1 MDVYEAIRR
10 MRKLSQDKKP
20 FAVAFMSYSAERG
33 KSHGIVEISRCVLT
47 KQSTVEQNKHADIML
62 NYYDLD
68 ANKNGRMYQPLLLEF
83 NGIQLELN

>member
-10 MRKLSQDKKP
+10 MRKLSDAGKS
-20 FAVAFMSYSAERG
+20 FSVAFMSYSAERG
-33 KSHGIVEISRCVLT
+33 KSHGVVEISRCLLR
-47 KQSTVEQNKHADIML
+47 KQSTVEQNKYAEIML